1 MKKIFP
7 HMNLFLVSIALVY
20 LNFSAEIN
28 SASAQAPFSGR
39 GIPGGSSE
47 ASKKSGWMSSESSGQ
62 ATSSGLRLPWSKEN
76 TQSNVV
82 EPSSANTGLFG
93 FPKPTWMQPRDPNA
107 PTLMQQ
113 ASERSKAMWGR
124 TQEGF
129 NHFGTK
135 TSESFKTMNQNIRT
149 ATSESW
155 ARITGTAK
163 TEDLRSGEVK
173 PPVGDNESWLN
184 KNKDR

>member
-1 MKKIFP
+1 MKKII
-7 HMNLFLVSIALVY
+7 HNMNLLFVAITVVC
-20 LNFSAEIN
+20 LNCVAGIN
-28 SASAQAPFSGR
+28 SANAQAPFSGR
-39 GIPGGSSE
+39 GIPDGSAE

-76 TQSNVV
+76 AQSNVV
-82 EPSSANTGLFG
+82 EPTSANTGLFG

-113 ASERSKAMWGR
+113 ASERTKAMWGR

-155 ARITGTAK
+155 ARITGSAK
-163 TEDLRSGEVK
+163 TTDSRGGEVK